1 MNKLLLI
8 ILASILIGCA
18 TTQPPG
24 PTIVIDKVVHI
35 DPRAL
40 QACEPLVGLNSVA
53 SFEDILATSVQNMEI
68 YADCKGKQDNSIIL
82 LKKFSN
88 KE

>member
-1 MNKLLLI
+1 MNKLLII
-8 ILASILIGCA
+8 ILSSILIGCA
-18 TTQPPG
+18 HTPPG
-24 PTIVIDKVVHI
+24 PTIAIDKVVHI

-40 QACEPLVGLNSVA
+40 QACEPLVGLNSIT
-53 SFEDILATSVQNMEI
+53 SFEDILNTSIQNMEI